1 MLFPEKIPKSCEHS
15 KNVLKLLNRVQ
26 SLSNADQ
33 LHMKSISRASVIK
46 RMQSILRSKLYDF
59 PKPYDYFDSIDLKS
73 NPVANFAYETNN
85 SEQSLKTKPE
95 LKFMHWN
102 VHAFHTKLA
111 DPIFTEYIQQGDFDF
126 MMFNETRY
134 SHQRFLNLKIHEY
147 DLWDGKYNHYWCF
160 STKRLGYAGVCI
172 LSKMKALSS
181 TFGFGNNEFDSEGRS
196 VTLEFDDFYLV
207 SIYSP
212 NSGQFRLENR
222 VRVWERGMHSHLKSL
237 SQHKKVIVMGDFNV
251 VHSNIDLFN
260 PKTSK
265 HKPGYTELERECFSN
280 LLALGM
286 KDAFRH
292 KYPDT
297 IEYSWWSRKR
307 SARQKNYGWRFDY
320 CLISDAITDHLIDI
334 KHRKD
339 ILGSDHCPI
348 EVIFT
353 NFLNK

>member
-1 MLFPEKIPKSCEHS
+1 
-15 KNVLKLLNRVQ
+15 
-26 SLSNADQ
+26 
-33 LHMKSISRASVIK
+33 
-46 RMQSILRSKLYDF
+46 MQSFLRSKLYDF
-59 PKPYDYFDSIDLKS
+59 PKPYDYFDSIGIKPKL
-73 NPVANFAYETNN
+73 VASFVYENE
-85 SEQSLKTKPE
+85 SSAQSLAKQSE

-102 VHAFHTKLA
+102 VHAFHTKLV
-111 DPIFTEYIQQGDFDF
+111 DPTFAEYIKQGDFDF

-134 SHQRFLNLKIHEY
+134 SYQRFLGLKVHEHE
-147 DLWDGKYNHYWCF
+147 LWDRKYNHYWCF
-160 STKRLGYAGVCI
+160 STNRLGYSGVSI
-172 LSKMKALSS
+172 LSKIKALSS
-181 TFGFGNNEFDSEGRS
+181 TFGFGGNEFDCEGRS

-237 SQHKKVIVMGDFNV
+237 SLHKKVIVIGDFNV
-251 VHSNIDLFN
+251 VHTPIDLFN
-260 PKTSK
+260 PKASK

-292 KYPDT
+292 KYPNT

-320 CLISDAITDHLIDI
+320 CLISDALTDYLIDL

-339 ILGSDHCPI
+339 VLGSDHCPI
-348 EVIFT
+348 EVTFT
-353 NFLNK
+353 NFLNN